1 MIGFSAI
8 FGGIYL
14 IGLIISFFK
23 VNRWLNIRT
32 ADGDPEGLD
41 ALTALIAAV
50 FWPAWILPYS
60 LYRLVKV

>member
-8 FGGIYL
+8 FGVIYL

-32 ADGDPEGLD
+32 ADSDPEGLD
-41 ALTALIAAV
+41 ALTALGAAV
-50 FWPAWILPYS
+50 FWPVWILPYS
-60 LYRLVKV
+60 MYRLIKV

>member
-8 FGGIYL
+8 FGVIYL

-32 ADGDPEGLD
+32 ADSDPEGLD
-41 ALTALIAAV
+41 ALTALGAAV
-50 FWPAWILPYS
+50 FWPVWILPYS
-60 LYRLVKV
+60 MYRLIKL